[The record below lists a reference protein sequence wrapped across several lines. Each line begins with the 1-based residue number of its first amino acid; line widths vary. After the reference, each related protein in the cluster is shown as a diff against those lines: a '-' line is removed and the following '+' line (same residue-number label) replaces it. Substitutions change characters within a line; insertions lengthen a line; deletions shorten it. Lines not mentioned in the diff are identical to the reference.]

1 MQPAYRILSI
11 LAFLSNKPPPHPLF
25 EWKNEIR
32 PHSVVSALL
41 FLIFVVRNINMLLLY
56 DIVILICVM
65 ILSLLQFK
73 EIISIADFMDN

>member
-11 LAFLSNKPPPHPLF
+11 LASLSNKPPPPLSG
-25 EWKNEIR
+25 KNEIR
-32 PHSVVSALL
+32 PHSVISPPL

-56 DIVILICVM
+56 DIVTLICVM

-73 EIISIADFMDN
+73 EIISIADFTDT